1 MFRLLIIVAFTVL
14 SFALSGPALAQ
25 NFDVDEMLKKAQ
37 SGDAVAQYTI
47 GVAYWA
53 GDGLPAKKDEAAK
66 WAKKAAEQ
74 GHVTAQYILGSL
86 YWHGEGVPEN
96 KDEAIKWYTKA
107 AARGSVGSI
116 VALRDMYDKGLGV
129 PENKDEAKKWAD
141 KTRYLRCG
149 THEANFSDFKKVLP
163 GDIAQ

>member
-47 GVAYWA
+47 GVAYWI
-53 GDGLPAKKDEAAK
+53 GDGVPA
-66 WAKKAAEQ
+66 
-74 GHVTAQYILGSL
+74 
-86 YWHGEGVPEN
+86 N
-96 KDEAIKWYTKA
+96 KDEA
-107 AARGSVGSI
+107 V
-116 VALRDMYDKGLGV
+116 
-129 PENKDEAKKWAD
+129 KWAD
-141 KTRYLRCG
+141 KTRYFRCG
-149 THEANFSDFKKVLP
+149 TNEANFSDFKKVLP